1 MRRGNNNKN
10 SGTDTLRAGLRTS
23 PRRVRVS
30 TVQALMATL
39 MLVLLLGSGQA
50 MAEGRYSLS
59 KGSVSLGGGY
69 AQIEDGVAPM
79 DASGVRGGSGSPYR
93 LSLRSRGD
101 TAGVA
106 NDPLPSSRLFE
117 AIGGYHQEVGGGFG
131 YGLNLGLGMET
142 RTQGKHAASVGTS
155 TAYFTDFSLGPTFDA
170 GRFGSQFRLGVR
182 KPLGHEES
190 ALGYDYGQRLRE
202 IGRPA
207 SYMSLDGRMRLKNQ
221 SELSLSL
228 YYDDYSLDSAGD
240 WLADRLEF
248 DGASREPISSVF
260 GVEMGLTF

>member
-1 MRRGNNNKN
+1 MRVPTG
-10 SGTDTLRAGLRTS
+10 
-23 PRRVRVS
+23 
-30 TVQALMATL
+30 QALLAAL
-39 MLVLLLGSGQA
+39 LLVLFLGPAQA
-50 MAEGRYSLS
+50 LAEGRYSLS
-59 KGSVSLGGGY
+59 KGSVNLGGGY
-69 AQIEDGVAPM
+69 GQVEDGAAPV
-79 DASGVRGGSGSPYR
+79 DGSGIQRGADSPYR

-101 TAGVA
+101 TAGLA

-117 AIGGYHQEVGGGFG
+117 AIGGYYQEIGGGFG

-142 RTQGKHAASVGTS
+142 RTEGKQPASVGSS

-170 GRFGSQFRLGVR
+170 GRFGSQFRLGIR

-190 ALGYDYGQRLRE
+190 TLGYDYGQRPRE

-207 SYMSLDGRMRLKNQ
+207 SYLSLDGRMRLQNQ

-248 DGASREPISSVF
+248 DGASRDPSSSVF